1 MQSVSNTKLKSLDDK
16 ELDTLMNDPEFTGKK
31 LDSKEIVVENQNT
44 NEVLNELSMIIKE
57 NRLKDQL
64 IWKELVNTIEINNK
78 KYLEWNG
85 LNGSINPSI
94 KSENNETYRIP
105 ISKTQEEINKED
117 KSIII
122 SDSIANIT
130 LIPFS
135 IYKFLNNNNNNN
147 QQLLEIH
154 MNDKMIIELS
164 LPNKDLSIKY
174 NSETKPEIATVT
186 DNITRIIMNN
196 NSLKRINNI
205 NEIHYISINNNKEF
219 KSVLSKDIL
228 QRCKIYSINNEDLHN
243 FIKCM
248 NKNKPE
254 IRLKELYLEN
264 FLEISNQKLSLYSD
278 IKSVLPRVNKDLNYE
293 VDHLNKQMKSIMDF
307 ITNSIYVIIIIIYFI
322 DVEDSNVIPNAYD
335 KIMKE
340 CNISRVLNVEN
351 LFSRQKSICT
361 SYDEIVSL
369 NDRDLEEIET
379 ISCIYILLMYLY
391 IS

>member
-105 ISKTQEEINKED
+105 ISKTLEEINKED

-293 VDHLNKQMKSIMDF
+293 VDHLNKQMKSIMHF

>member
-94 KSENNETYRIP
+94 KSENNETYRIS
-105 ISKTQEEINKED
+105 ISKTLEEINKED

-122 SDSIANIT
+122 SDSITNIT

-135 IYKFLNNNNNNN
+135 IYKFLNTNNNNN

-196 NSLKRINNI
+196 NSLKRISNI

-307 ITNSIYVIIIIIYFI
+307 ITNSIYVIIIIYFI

-379 ISCIYILLMYLY
+379 ISCIYIINVFIY
-391 IS
+391 

>member
-31 LDSKEIVVENQNT
+31 LGSKEIVVENQNT

-105 ISKTQEEINKED
+105 ISKTLEEINKED

-122 SDSIANIT
+122 SDSITNIR

-135 IYKFLNNNNNNN
+135 IYKFLNNNNNN

-164 LPNKDLSIKY
+164 LPSKDLSIKY

-186 DNITRIIMNN
+186 DNFTRIIMNN

-307 ITNSIYVIIIIIYFI
+307 ITNSIYAIIIIIYFI

>member
-105 ISKTQEEINKED
+105 ISKTLEEINKED

-307 ITNSIYVIIIIIYFI
+307 ITNSIY
-322 DVEDSNVIPNAYD
+322 NNNN
-335 KIMKE
+335 
-340 CNISRVLNVEN
+340 NIFYR
-351 LFSRQKSICT
+351 C
-361 SYDEIVSL
+361 
-369 NDRDLEEIET
+369 
-379 ISCIYILLMYLY
+379 
-391 IS
+391 

>member
-31 LDSKEIVVENQNT
+31 LDSKEIVVENQNA

-85 LNGSINPSI
+85 LNGSINPFI

-105 ISKTQEEINKED
+105 ISKTLEEINKED

-122 SDSIANIT
+122 SDSITNIT

-186 DNITRIIMNN
+186 DNFTRIIMNN

>member
-105 ISKTQEEINKED
+105 ISKTLEEINKED

-122 SDSIANIT
+122 SDSITNIT

-135 IYKFLNNNNNNN
+135 IYKFLNNNNNN

>member
-105 ISKTQEEINKED
+105 ISKTLEEINKED

-174 NSETKPEIATVT
+174 NSETKPEI

>member
-105 ISKTQEEINKED
+105 ISKTLEEINKED

-122 SDSIANIT
+122 SDSITNIT

-379 ISCIYILLMYLY
+379 ISCIYIINVFIY
-391 IS
+391 

>member
-105 ISKTQEEINKED
+105 ISKTLEEINKED

-122 SDSIANIT
+122 SDSITNIT

>member
-105 ISKTQEEINKED
+105 ISKTLEEINKED

>member
-105 ISKTQEEINKED
+105 ISKTLEEINKED

-122 SDSIANIT
+122 CDSIANIT